1 MYRFMSKQFIVL
13 FAGLLVLCSIQF
25 ISPPKMRG
33 LILTRKTGTRVLKGG
48 GGGGGGS
55 DPISQCYFVKNP
67 IPIKDFF
74 KIPTHISNVVYNN
87 KPIK

>member
-1 MYRFMSKQFIVL
+1 METIYFY
-13 FAGLLVLCSIQF
+13 LVKYYNCVSEKHGEKKNSLV
-25 ISPPKMRG
+25 RG
-33 LILTRKTGTRVLKGG
+33 SWR
-48 GGGGGGS
+48 GGS

-74 KIPTHISNVVYNN
+74 KIPTRISNVVYNN

>member
-1 MYRFMSKQFIVL
+1 MFCVVWDLSSAKLFQKIVFKSSL
-13 FAGLLVLCSIQF
+13 RENT
-25 ISPPKMRG
+25 IS
-33 LILTRKTGTRVLKGG
+33 GG
-48 GGGGGGS
+48 SWRGGS